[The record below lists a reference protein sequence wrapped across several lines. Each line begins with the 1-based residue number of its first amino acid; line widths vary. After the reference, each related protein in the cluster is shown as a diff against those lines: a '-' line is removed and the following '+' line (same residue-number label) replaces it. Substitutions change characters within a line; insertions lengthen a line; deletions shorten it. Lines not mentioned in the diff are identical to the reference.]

1 MSEEMKSGQGRS
13 TPLKPQEGPWYA
25 EGLRFMCTGCGVC
38 CSGKG
43 RVWLSVSDIER
54 LAEHLELEPHE
65 LVARAVE
72 RVEGR
77 WALREDP
84 LSGDCHFLKERRCQA
99 YEGRPRQ
106 CRTFPWWPSTL
117 SSQASWAEVARVCE
131 GVDAEG
137 AALVPLV
144 QIEEGLREERSGRS
158 AQR

>member
-1 MSEEMKSGQGRS
+1 
-13 TPLKPQEGPWYA
+13 
-25 EGLRFMCTGCGVC
+25 MCTGCGVC

-43 RVWLSVSDIER
+43 RVWLSERDIVT
-54 LAEHLELEPHE
+54 LAEALELSPHE
-65 LVARAVE
+65 LVERSVE

-84 LSGDCHFLKERRCQA
+84 QTGDCSFLKDRRCQV

-117 SSQASWAEVARVCE
+117 KSPDRWAEVGRVCE

-137 AALVPLV
+137 APLVPLI
-144 QIEEGLREERSGRS
+144 QIEERLHEERVGRAS
-158 AQR
+158 R